1 MFQCVCVCV
10 HAKSLCRVRLF
21 PILWTVAFQAPLSMG
36 FSRQVYWSGL
46 LWPPPGDLPNPGI
59 EPGYIMSTCI
69 GRQVLYHWCHLGTP
83 LHTHTHTH
91 TPTSS
96 LSIIFCP
103 WTLRLLPC
111 LAPVNSAAVN
121 LKCTCLFKSRVFFGY
136 MPRSGIAG
144 LYVDLP

>member
-1 MFQCVCVCV
+1 M
-10 HAKSLCRVRLF
+10 HARVLSHFSHVRLF
-21 PILWTVAFQAPLSMG
+21 VILWTVAFQAPLSMG

-91 TPTSS
+91 THLLCPF
-96 LSIIFCP
+96 IFCP
-103 WTLRLLPC
+103 RTLRLLPC

-121 LKCTCLFKSRVFFGY
+121 LKCIYLFKSRVFFGY